1 MEKFLATKCKNG
13 GFYMKLGKKEIESI
27 AILLLLVSMLTTS
40 TMNSVNTGNKISS
53 IPTQRTTAGVNSAM
67 EIDKNLFEHAS
78 IDDTNVIQV
87 TSALEDGAEEVVT
100 GVDQEMNKLL
110 DEKTEAFVP
119 SPWAIR
125 VIANIE
131 GTLNV
136 RDTPVETGNI
146 VGKMSK
152 GNVATIIE
160 NTGTW
165 YKIQSGNV
173 TGYVLGAYC
182 LTGPQAQEYANA
194 TGITY
199 AISLS
204 DGLRVR
210 TGPDAAAAIATTVNI
225 NTQLKVDTAAA
236 AVENWTAVLYN
247 GKTAYV
253 ATDYVSIQE
262 ILSTALTIEEY
273 NAILKAAEDAKKA
286 AAAEKAARVAK
297 AAAQSAQAATMASV
311 NKGAVSVSVDDET
324 LLAAIIYCEA
334 GNQSYEG
341 KLAVGSV
348 VMNRIRSG
356 RFPNSIS
363 AVIYQGGQF
372 TPAYTGVLARALAR
386 EISSSCRQA
395 AQEALAG
402 ADNVGGALFFN
413 RVSSGKSG
421 LVIGGHVF
429 Y

>member
-1 MEKFLATKCKNG
+1 MEV
-13 GFYMKLGKKEIESI
+13 FYMKLGKKEIESI

-40 TMNSVNTGNKISS
+40 MMNPVNTEKNLVLM
-53 IPTQRTTAGVNSAM
+53 PTQRTTAGINSAM
-67 EIDKNLFEHAS
+67 KIDKNLFEHAS
-78 IDDTNVIQV
+78 IDDTEVTHV
-87 TSALEDGAEEVVT
+87 TSTLEDTSITLEG
-100 GVDQEMNKLL
+100 
-110 DEKTEAFVP
+110 KTEIFVP

-125 VIANIE
+125 VIVNIE

-136 RDTPVETGNI
+136 RDTPVETGNV

-194 TGITY
+194 TGVTY
-199 AISLS
+199 AIALE
-204 DGLRVR
+204 DGVRVR
-210 TGPDAAAAIATTVNI
+210 TAPDATADIENTVNI
-225 NTQLKVDTAAA
+225 NAQLKVDTSATP
-236 AVENWTAVLYN
+236 VEGWTAVLYN
-247 GKTAYV
+247 GKTAYIASAYV
-253 ATDYVSIQE
+253 AVQE

-273 NAILKAAEDAKKA
+273 NAILKAEEDARIA
-286 AAAEKAARVAK
+286 AEAEKAAQAAK
-297 AAAQSAQAATMASV
+297 AAARSAQAASAAAV

-348 VMNRIRSG
+348 IMNRIRSG
-356 RFPNSIS
+356 RFSSTISSIVY
-363 AVIYQGGQF
+363 AGGQF
-372 TPAYTGVLARALAR
+372 TPAYNGSLARALAN

-413 RVSSGKSG
+413 RVSCGKSG